1 MQTVER
7 PFFAIFLRLL
17 AALAIGTLM
26 MLVKLASND
35 GISMPEIIF
44 WRQVLTIP
52 ALLIGLGLAGQL
64 HRLKTQRLRTHALR
78 ATISTLGMASLFGA
92 AILLSLPQASVL
104 TFTSPFFAVLFTAF
118 ILRETVGVWRWASV
132 AIGFCGV
139 LVLAQPGAEHVDPL
153 GALAGLTAAL
163 IVVIVSYQLKDLART
178 DEPIACVFYLAVFS
192 SLYIG
197 VLLPFYAQNHT
208 THQWLLLLAIGVA
221 GLASQYLLT
230 MSLKYGAV
238 ATILI
243 MDYTLLLWAT
253 VYSWLIWND
262 LPHPSTW
269 VGAPLIITAG
279 IIITLRERLN
289 SRSPSPVSAAEL
301 K

>member
-1 MQTVER
+1 MESTER
-7 PFFAIFLRLL
+7 PFLAIFLRIL

-35 GISMPEIIF
+35 GIAMPEIIF

-52 ALLIGLGLAGQL
+52 ALLIGLGLSRQL

-104 TFTSPFFAVLFTAF
+104 TFTSPFFAVLFAAF
-118 ILRETVGVWRWASV
+118 ILREKVGVWRWTSV

-139 LVLAQPGAEHVDPL
+139 LVLAQPGTEHIDPL

-192 SLYIG
+192 SLYLAG
-197 VLLPFYAQNHT
+197 LLPFYATSHNT
-208 THQWLLLLAIGVA
+208 EQWLLLLAIGVA

-253 VYSWLIWND
+253 LYSWLLWND
-262 LPHPSTW
+262 LPHATTW

-279 IIITLRERLN
+279 IIITLRERHN
-289 SRSPSPVSAAEL
+289 SRNPPPVSAAEM